1 MKISLFLA
9 LFIYSVLTHAF
20 LITAYKDE
28 VQLHTLVTQL
38 LKYPSHIYIHID
50 KKSPALQKNITEQYT
65 GNDRVKI
72 IANPVSVYWGGFSHL
87 EAILLLINEAFKN
100 RENARFHL
108 ISGQDLP
115 IRSTQEF
122 DSFFKANAEKEYITS
137 FRLPDP
143 QWANGGLDRIH
154 YYHLNDVLDP
164 KKYFFPRING
174 RFIRL
179 QKWLGVKRKQPSYI
193 SAYYGGGTWWSISRK
208 AIAEIHD
215 FQKAHPGF
223 LRRFRHTYCPEEI
236 FFQTI
241 LNHSSIR
248 ENLMPEDLRYI
259 DWNVVGGKFPPV
271 LDESY
276 LQKIFR
282 TKKFFARKF
291 DSEISE
297 NLRTRLEEIVD
308 GKEVKDPTL

>member
-1 MKISLFLA
+1 
-9 LFIYSVLTHAF
+9 LTHAF

-28 VQLHTLVTQL
+28 VQLCTLVTQL
-38 LKYPSHIYIHID
+38 LKYPSCIYIHID
-50 KKSPALQKNITEQYT
+50 KKSPVLQKSIAGKYT
-65 GNDRVKI
+65 GNERIKI

-87 EAILLLINEAFKN
+87 KAILLLISEAFKDQA
-100 RENARFHL
+100 NARFHL

-122 DSFFKANAEKEYITS
+122 HSFFHTHADKEYITS
-137 FRLPDP
+137 FQLPDP
-143 QWANGGLDRIH
+143 QWSNGGLDRIR

-179 QKWLGVKRKQPSYI
+179 QKWLGIKRKQPSYI
-193 SAYYGGGTWWSISRK
+193 SAYYGGGTWWSISRNAVK
-208 AIAEIHD
+208 EIVD
-215 FQKAHPGF
+215 FQKTHPGF
-223 LRRFRHTYCPEEI
+223 IRGFKHTYCPEEI

-241 LNHSSIR
+241 LNHSSIK

-259 DWNVVGGKFPPV
+259 DWNVAGGKFPPV

-276 LQKIFR
+276 LQRIFK

-297 NLRTRLEEIVD
+297 NLRKRLEKAVD
-308 GKEVKDPTL
+308 GKEIKNPVL

>member
-1 MKISLFLA
+1 MR
-9 LFIYSVLTHAF
+9 
-20 LITAYKDE
+20 
-28 VQLHTLVTQL
+28 TLVTQL
-38 LKYPSHIYIHID
+38 LKYPSYIYIHID
-50 KKSPALQKNITEQYT
+50 KKSSALQKSITEKCA
-65 GNDRVKI
+65 GNNRVKI
-72 IANPVSVYWGGFSHL
+72 IANPVSVYWGGLSHL
-87 EAILLLINEAFKN
+87 KAILLLINEAFKN
-100 RENARFHL
+100 RAIARFHL

-122 DSFFKANAEKEYITS
+122 DSFFNANADKEYITS

-143 QWANGGLDRIH
+143 QWANGGLDRVS

-179 QKWLGVKRKQPSYI
+179 QKWLGIKRKQPSYI
-193 SAYYGGGTWWSISRK
+193 SAYSGGGTWWSISRQ
-208 AIAEIHD
+208 AIVEILD
-215 FQKAHPGF
+215 FQKAHPDF
-223 LRRFRHTYCPEEI
+223 IRRFKHTYCPEEI

-241 LNHSSIR
+241 LNHSALR

-259 DWNVVGGKFPPV
+259 DWNVAGGKFPPV

-276 LQKIFR
+276 LQKIFQ

-291 DSEISE
+291 DSAISE
-297 NLRTRLEEIVD
+297 KLRKRLEEIVD
-308 GKEVKDPTL
+308 GKEMKKNSFIKHP